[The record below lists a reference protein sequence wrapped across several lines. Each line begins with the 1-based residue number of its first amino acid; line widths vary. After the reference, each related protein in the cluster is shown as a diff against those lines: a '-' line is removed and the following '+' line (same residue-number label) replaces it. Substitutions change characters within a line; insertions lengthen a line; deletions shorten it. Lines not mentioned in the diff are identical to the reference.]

1 MPGHLAIMLDGNGR
15 WAIQRG
21 LSRSEGH
28 RHGGENSKR
37 IIRACG
43 EIGLRYL
50 TLFGFS
56 TENWHRPWEE
66 VKNLLEL
73 LEQYLLTQAE
83 ELKAN
88 NVRLISCGR
97 TKQMPEGVLRALKRA
112 EEVTLSCTGMTLN
125 LAINYGGRAEI
136 LDACNRLLLEK
147 LECIT
152 ISDLERHLYCPRIPF
167 PELLIRTS
175 GEKRVS
181 NFLLW
186 QISRTYFW
194 ITPTLWPDF
203 SLDDLWQ
210 AICDFNEF
218 ALPLFSPADKDPEQ
232 QGQEEAQD
240 LQNGGR

>member
-1 MPGHLAIMLDGNGR
+1 MLDGNGR
-15 WAIQRG
+15 WATLRG
-21 LSRSEGH
+21 LPRTEGH

-43 EIGLRYL
+43 EIGFRYL

-56 TENWHRPWEE
+56 TENWQRPWEE

-83 ELKAN
+83 ELKTN

-97 TKQMPEGVLRALKRA
+97 INQMPEGVQRALRKA
-112 EEVTLSCTGMTLN
+112 EEITFSSTGMVLN

-136 LDACNRLLLEK
+136 LDACNRLLQEK
-147 LECIT
+147 PQRIT
-152 ISDLERHLYCPRIPF
+152 TSALERHLYCPQLPF

-186 QISRTYFW
+186 QISKAYFW

-210 AICDFNEF
+210 AIGDFNKF
-218 ALPLFSPADKDPEQ
+218 ALNMVSSAKKDPEK
-232 QGQEEAQD
+232 QGCQKK
-240 LQNGGR
+240 